1 MKVKE
6 FILIHQK
13 AVKKSKWHTKVDGKK
28 ARSQASEGKTTLE
41 RVNIMAIGKMG
52 NATEKEL

>member
-13 AVKKSKWHTKVDGKK
+13 AMKRSKWHTKVDGNR
-28 ARSQASEGKTTLE
+28 ARSQASEDKTTLE
-41 RVNIMAIGKMG
+41 RGNIMAIGKMG
-52 NATEKEL
+52 NATEKE

>member
-13 AVKKSKWHTKVDGKK
+13 AVKRSKWHTKVDGNR
-28 ARSQASEGKTTLE
+28 ARSQASEDKTTLE
-41 RVNIMAIGKMG
+41 RGNIMAIGKMG
-52 NATEKEL
+52 NATEKE